1 MLRSTASI
9 ALHVLRVVEDAL
21 IKSASHDLI
30 VKTRTPVALYIL
42 NEKRATLR
50 DLERRFGV
58 AVTIDSDDSL
68 IGAVY
73 HAIERGEP
81 ASGGHEPL
89 ALAAG
94 EPAHFTPEEFGEEI
108 LVEFEEPHENA
119 PGSHL
124 PAIEAQDEDET
135 QDENGQR
142 REGESESEADSRR
155 RRRRRRRRGRGSDRE
170 GSGIAANAPQPS
182 DEALQVMAQIGGL
195 QPLGANAGNAFEG
208 EATSDAEPEFGAEEG
223 VAEAPVETAAV
234 GETAPPLPDAE
245 AVPAKTG
252 ERRRSRRGVKAR
264 DAAAEAAAETLAGV
278 APELA
283 LEGQAQDAPAAN
295 AGAETEA
302 APPARRSRRAPR
314 ARAPR
319 RAAAGIEAATAPTE
333 AADVS
338 AAEGQPISAKGE
350 AAPAVSHAPEA
361 LTEHH
366 AAESVAEPVLD
377 LQSSQGAP
385 AAEAPASVP
394 AHEPAEPE
402 TQPAQEQDPNRPK
415 RSGWWQRAKASLSR

>member
-1 MLRSTASI
+1 M
-9 ALHVLRVVEDAL
+9 
-21 IKSASHDLI
+21 
-30 VKTRTPVALYIL
+30 
-42 NEKRATLR
+42 
-50 DLERRFGV
+50 
-58 AVTIDSDDSL
+58 
-68 IGAVY
+68 
-73 HAIERGEP
+73 
-81 ASGGHEPL
+81 
-89 ALAAG
+89 
-94 EPAHFTPEEFGEEI
+94 
-108 LVEFEEPHENA
+108 EFEEPQENA
-119 PGSHL
+119 SGSHL
-124 PAIEAQDEDET
+124 TAIEAQDEDET

-142 REGESESEADSRR
+142 RDGESESEADSRR

-182 DEALQVMAQIGGL
+182 DEALQVMAEIGGL
-195 QPLGANAGNAFEG
+195 QPLGATSGNAFEG
-208 EATSDAEPEFGAEEG
+208 EATSDAEPGFGAEEG
-223 VAEAPVETAAV
+223 VAEAPVETVAV

-245 AVPAKTG
+245 AAPAKTG

-283 LEGQAQDAPAAN
+283 LEGQARDASAAN
-295 AGAETEA
+295 ADAETEA
-302 APPARRSRRAPR
+302 PPPARRSRRAPR

-319 RAAAGIEAATAPTE
+319 RAAAGIETATAPTE
-333 AADVS
+333 AADMS
-338 AAEGQPISAKGE
+338 AAEGHPISAEGE

-366 AAESVAEPVLD
+366 ASESVAEPVLD

-394 AHEPAEPE
+394 AHEPADPE
-402 TQPAQEQDPNRPK
+402 TQPTQEQDPNRPK